1 MALSKQVEESLK
13 SAEDNLREA
22 LAFAARSER
31 PYLIREIGAMVS
43 QIENLINIDDMFD
56 RLDDAIDEQ
65 KKKEKLEDE
74 GV

>member
-43 QIENLINIDDMFD
+43 QIENLINVDDMFD
-56 RLDDAIDEQ
+56 RLDNAIDEQ
-65 KKKEKLEDE
+65 KKKTASDDE

>member
-31 PYLIREIGAMVS
+31 PYLIREICAMVS

-65 KKKEKLEDE
+65 KKKEKQEDE

>member
-1 MALSKQVEESLK
+1 
-13 SAEDNLREA
+13 
-22 LAFAARSER
+22 
-31 PYLIREIGAMVS
+31 MVS

-65 KKKEKLEDE
+65 KKKEKQEDE

>member
-31 PYLIREIGAMVS
+31 PYLISEIGAMVS

-65 KKKEKLEDE
+65 KKKEKQEDE